1 MKEMPK
7 HLKQIKSQKLDKE
20 LNNFVSKRS
29 MGFNTDHVP
38 PKPPEAI
45 YDLTGGTGSY
55 CYMAPEITLCK
66 PYNEKVGELGQHP
79 VIQPAWSPACSPAPS
94 PLRW

>member
-1 MKEMPK
+1 M
-7 HLKQIKSQKLDKE
+7 LDRE
-20 LNNFVSKRS
+20 LSNFVTKKSLGGNDS
-29 MGFNTDHVP
+29 SPP

-66 PYNEKVGELGQHP
+66 PYNEKVGT
-79 VIQPAWSPACSPAPS
+79 SP
-94 PLRW
+94 